1 MVDAPLSLDA
11 SERARLLERVAQAI
25 EAHREKIPEG
35 RLEPAAEVVVHA
47 RELAESFDFS
57 TPLSPD
63 AALDRVLRGL
73 ETMQVHTTHPG
84 YFGLFNPSPAF
95 MGVIAD
101 TLVAAFNPQLATHSH
116 ASFPVEAERHLV
128 RAFGKKLGFSDCD
141 GTFASGGAEANHTAL
156 LLALTRAHP
165 NFGTDGVRALPA
177 QPTIYVG
184 TETHDSIAKA
194 ARLSGLGTAAVR
206 VVPTDDKL
214 RIDPRTLR
222 EHVVADRDRGLS
234 PLAVVATCG
243 TTGAGVI
250 DPMDAIADV
259 ASDEGLWMHVDAA
272 WGGAAAL
279 VPELRGSIAGIARAD
294 SVTLDAHKW
303 LSVPMGAGMLLT
315 PHAHLLD
322 RTFAIDA
329 TYMPTQREDA
339 PDPYLRSMQWSRRF
353 IGLKLLLSLAVAGWD
368 GYAEVLRH
376 QVAMADVLRRK
387 LAERGWRVVNDTPL
401 PLVCFVDGTREDGE
415 TIRYLAKAMNV
426 VVATRHS
433 WISVA
438 RLGAARRPA
447 LRACITNTATTE
459 VDLERL
465 LDALERARQKIAV
478 RE

>member
-1 MVDAPLSLDA
+1 
-11 SERARLLERVAQAI
+11 
-25 EAHREKIPEG
+25 
-35 RLEPAAEVVVHA
+35 
-47 RELAESFDFS
+47 
-57 TPLSPD
+57 
-63 AALDRVLRGL
+63 
-73 ETMQVHTTHPG
+73 VHTTHPG

-95 MGVIAD
+95 MGIVAD

-128 RAFGKKLGFSDCD
+128 RALGQKLGFPECD
-141 GTFASGGAEANHTAL
+141 GTLASGGAEANHTAL

-165 NFGTDGVRALPA
+165 HFGSDGVRSLAA

-194 ARLSGLGTAAVR
+194 ARLCGLGTAAVR
-206 VVPTDDKL
+206 VVPTDERL
-214 RIDPRTLR
+214 QIDARALR
-222 EHVVADRDRGLS
+222 EHVVADRERGLL

-250 DPMDAIADV
+250 DPLDAIADV
-259 ASDEGLWMHVDAA
+259 SANEGLWMHVDAA

-322 RTFAIDA
+322 RTFAIEA

-376 QVAMADVLRRK
+376 QVTMADVLRRK
-387 LAERGWRVVNDTPL
+387 LAERGWRIVNDTPL

-438 RLGAARRPA
+438 RLGAERRPA
-447 LRACITNTATTE
+447 LRACITNSATTE
-459 VDLERL
+459 VDLDRL
-465 LDALERARQKIAV
+465 IDALERARHTISV